1 MCFILL
7 WDREQI
13 LHRFNLPTDEPKKKK
28 NSTTKTLQ
36 IKPRVLNHDLMVF
49 IPNDSHQE
57 DQVQPEDLFDFF
69 QKWA

>member
-1 MCFILL
+1 MN
-7 WDREQI
+7 Q
-13 LHRFNLPTDEPKKKK
+13 KK

-36 IKPRVLNHDLMVF
+36 INPRVLNHDLMVF